1 MAKTTKTICT
11 RKKGHLGSLPVG
23 TFWSDFC
30 CWFYGFSVS
39 DFICNWLAPW
49 FAFNIDS
56 ETLPSPLIFFFF
68 TDISQYIEKSTYWD
82 KANFSSSS
90 TVHGVCRGMK
100 QPLLCPKPC
109 HVLETIS
116 PWSITEKPFSFKPLQ
131 WRHLWML
138 LEIMTFQ
145 KGCQGLQHLMAL
157 LTENSNREYV
167 SKRKYTCQ
175 LLTERKRLYSEE
187 SFHG

>member
-1 MAKTTKTICT
+1 M
-11 RKKGHLGSLPVG
+11 VF
-23 TFWSDFC
+23 FWFR
-30 CWFYGFSVS
+30 FYMQLIST
-39 DFICNWLAPW
+39 FICFLCCVW
-49 FAFNIDS
+49 FWNTSITPD
-56 ETLPSPLIFFFF
+56 FFFF
-68 TDISQYIEKSTYWD
+68 TDISQYMEKSRYWD

-90 TVHGVCRGMK
+90 TVHGLSPTRMMTAHGKGGMK

-116 PWSITEKPFSFKPLQ
+116 PWNITEKPLSFKSLQ

-138 LEIMTFQ
+138 LRIKTFQ

-157 LTENSNREYV
+157 LRGNSNREYV

-175 LLTERKRLYSEE
+175 LLAERKRLHSEK
-187 SFHG
+187 SING